1 MRTLSASLLRL
12 KSSGVA
18 RGFVTIGVVE
28 ALCDVI
34 ENPQMSETGRDAAA
48 SALSTLT
55 NVPDACRL
63 ILKGE
68 GLKYKS

>member
-1 MRTLSASLLRL
+1 M
-12 KSSGVA
+12 A

-63 ILKGE
+63 ILKAT
-68 GLKYKS
+68 GLE